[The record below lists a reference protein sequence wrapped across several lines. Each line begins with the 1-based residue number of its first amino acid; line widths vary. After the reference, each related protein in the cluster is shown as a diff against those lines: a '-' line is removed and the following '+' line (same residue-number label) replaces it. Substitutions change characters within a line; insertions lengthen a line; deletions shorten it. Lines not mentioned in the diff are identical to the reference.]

1 MRIGH
6 GYDVH
11 AFGSGDALILGG
23 VSIPFERAFIA
34 HSDGDVLTHAFIDA
48 ILGAL
53 CLGDIGRHFPDTDP
67 HYLGYDSLALL
78 AKVVILMTEQGYSL
92 GNADLTIIAQ
102 RPKMLPYV
110 DALRKHFA
118 AVIQTDIQS
127 INIKATTSEK
137 LGFTGREEG
146 IACHASVLLSPVS
159 C

>member
-67 HYLGYDSLALL
+67 Q
-78 AKVVILMTEQGYSL
+78 VIHWVMP
-92 GNADLTIIAQ
+92 I
-102 RPKMLPYV
+102 
-110 DALRKHFA
+110 
-118 AVIQTDIQS
+118 
-127 INIKATTSEK
+127 
-137 LGFTGREEG
+137 
-146 IACHASVLLSPVS
+146 
-159 C
+159 